1 MSGGRHG
8 REIPVAGLRGL
19 SDPVSLWLAVV
30 IVATLVLGLLVLSAP
45 LLATLG
51 IAAGTGA
58 ALALVLS
65 ALG

>member
-1 MSGGRHG
+1 M
-8 REIPVAGLRGL
+8 
-19 SDPVSLWLAVV
+19 SLWLAVV

-45 LLATLG
+45 PPATLG
-51 IAAGTGA
+51 ITAGTGA